1 MNKAKSLRFP
11 PQSELSRLRHTGRAT
26 VFLEQVEM
34 LFWHSFIHL
43 VSSLRESR
51 KNEITWQSSKRKENN
66 PFRWQGYLLFS
77 AISLLCGVLLGF
89 LFGHLF

>member
-1 MNKAKSLRFP
+1 MNKAKSLRFL
-11 PQSELSRLRHTGRAT
+11 PQSELGRLRQTGQASGI
-26 VFLEQVEM
+26 LEQVEM
-34 LFWHSFIHL
+34 LFWHTFIHL
-43 VSSLRESR
+43 VSSLRESP
-51 KNEITWQSSKRKENN
+51 KNELTWQSSNLEKHN